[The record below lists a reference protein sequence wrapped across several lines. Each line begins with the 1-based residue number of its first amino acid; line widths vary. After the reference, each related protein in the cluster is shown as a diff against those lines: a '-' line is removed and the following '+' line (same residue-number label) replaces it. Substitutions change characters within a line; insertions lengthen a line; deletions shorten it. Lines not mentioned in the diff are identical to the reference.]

1 MSTDS
6 ICDKKDGL
14 GRKVGNFFEHYREA
28 EKIPSASPRRVV
40 MLYSWNF
47 QPYEG
52 WYRRVYNEAKTLV
65 DAGCNVTLLAWDRE
79 CCCATEEI
87 LDGIIIKRFRIPAGV
102 NQGPKNAWK
111 HLKYSRAVQAY
122 LNCHDF
128 DVVHCF
134 NVDTMPGGLLAAK
147 RHRKKAV
154 LDLCEPDYYR
164 GFWPSRY
171 NWLLPVVNWLEK
183 TLAKRFDHLFVHN
196 TCQTKKFRSYG
207 ISRMTQVGS
216 YPNRSMFATDVGRDR
231 GDTVVI
237 GRLGTIYA
245 NNGYE
250 ELVAAFQQLLA
261 RQSKLGK
268 GLQYK
273 LRFAGNVF
281 DTYQSVFESLIKP
294 LGYNVQ
300 VTGAYDV
307 SELPQLYREI
317 DISILLYGGESFGN
331 VTPTKLFE
339 SMACGVPI
347 VANAIGDVA
356 QILTEGNCGV
366 IVDHNDPQSICEG
379 IEKLASNPELR
390 WTMAANALKLAREKY
405 TWEAVQSDFLSA
417 YHRLWNLDK

>member
-1 MSTDS
+1 MISDYS
-6 ICDKKDGL
+6 P
-14 GRKVGNFFEHYREA
+14 V
-28 EKIPSASPRRVV
+28 KIPSDSACRVV
-40 MLYSWNF
+40 MLYSWCF
-47 QPYEG
+47 RPYEG
-52 WYRRVYNEAKTLV
+52 WYRRVYNEAKALV
-65 DAGCNVTLLAWDRE
+65 DVGYDVTLLAWDRDCRYSE
-79 CCCATEEI
+79 REI
-87 LDGIIIKRFRIPAGV
+87 IDGIRIRRFQIPAGV
-102 NQGPKNAWK
+102 NQGPRNGCN
-111 HLKYSRAVQAY
+111 HLRYHRALVSY
-122 LNCHDF
+122 LMRHEF

-134 NVDTMPGGLLAAK
+134 NLDTMPVGLLAAK
-147 RHRKKAV
+147 WRCKKAV
-154 LDLCEPDYYR
+154 LDLCEPDYYK

-171 NWLLPVVNWLEK
+171 NWLLHGVDWLEK

-196 TCQTKKFRSYG
+196 TYQIKKFRSYG

-216 YPNRSMFATDVGRDR
+216 YPNQSMLASNLDRPRS
-231 GDTVVI
+231 DTVVV
-237 GRLGTIYA
+237 GRLGTVYA

-261 RQSKLGK
+261 RQSNVKRGS
-268 GLQYK
+268 QYK

-281 DTYQSVFESLIKP
+281 DTYRSTFEELVEP
-294 LGYNVQ
+294 LAENVEI
-300 VTGAYDV
+300 TGAYDIA
-307 SELPQLYREI
+307 ELPQLYREI
-317 DISILLYGGESFGN
+317 DISILLYGGEAFGN

-366 IVDHNDPQSICEG
+366 IVDHNDLQSICEG
-379 IEKLASNPELR
+379 IEKLALNPELR